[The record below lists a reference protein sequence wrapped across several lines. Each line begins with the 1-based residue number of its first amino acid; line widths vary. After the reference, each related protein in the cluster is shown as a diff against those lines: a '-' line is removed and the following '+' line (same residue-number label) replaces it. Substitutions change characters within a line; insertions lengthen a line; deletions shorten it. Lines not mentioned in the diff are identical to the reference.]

1 MEDRGTF
8 KFFRSFYEAACQIE
22 DKEVRC
28 EFYDSIC
35 AYGLYGEEPDTSGF
49 AKALFMLVKPNLDAS
64 AKKAAA
70 GAVGG
75 SKSKANSKQ
84 VEANRKQTASKTEA
98 NGSKTQKPAS
108 EVGSRK
114 KEEGSKEVGSI
125 PPKAPQGDDFEVFW
139 NAYPKKVGKQAAKKA
154 FEKVNVPVESLV
166 SAIKRQECSPQWSKD
181 GGQYIPNPA
190 TWLNQGRWE
199 DELTAVL
206 AQEPVGF
213 IYGPEEL
220 AAMRKLQQIRRSG
233 HI

>member
-8 KFFRSFYEAACQIE
+8 KFFRSFYDAACQIE
-22 DKEVRC
+22 DKETRC
-28 EFYDSIC
+28 DFYDSIC
-35 AYGLYGEEPDTSGF
+35 AYALYGEEAEASGI

-75 SKSKANSKQ
+75 SKTQASDKQTGSKP
-84 VEANRKQTASKTEA
+84 EANCKQTASKT
-98 NGSKTQKPAS
+98 QKGAS

-125 PPKAPQGDDFEVFW
+125 PPIPPRGDDFEVFW
-139 NAYPKKVGKQAAKKA
+139 SAYPKKVGKQAAKKA

-166 SAIKRQECSPQWSKD
+166 TAIKRQECSPQWSKD

-199 DELTAVL
+199 DELTAAVMP
-206 AQEPVGF
+206 EPVGF
-213 IYGPEEL
+213 IPGPEEL
-220 AAMRKLQQIRRSG
+220 EAMRRLQQSRRLVS
-233 HI
+233 I